1 VWSKVKAMPD
11 QSSAADEHAIMQEI
25 TAPLATLPDDALP
38 IAAEA
43 DFPVVLRGYDRVAV
57 DAYVKKTSQLV
68 AELQSTRSPEA
79 AVRRALERVGEQITG
94 ILKRAH
100 ATAEQITTQSRRE
113 AENRLES
120 ARQEATN
127 ITASAEERVKDLDAE
142 TDRIWA
148 ERHRIV
154 NDARDLASQLQ
165 ALATAAAARFPPA
178 GESSEVPAIT
188 AEPAGAAKPVTAAKP
203 AGAAKPVPAAPAIG
217 DEPAEAGAATDE
229 EPSTAEHRAVADD
242 EADQHPND
250 AGDPGGEPDSERTGV
265 LPPLDPDDPHSPGS
279 QPER

>member
-11 QSSAADEHAIMQEI
+11 QSSAADEHAILQEI
-25 TAPLATLPDDALP
+25 TAPLATLPQDALS
-38 IAAEA
+38 IAAEP

-68 AELQSTRSPEA
+68 AELQSTRTPEA
-79 AVRRALERVGEQITG
+79 AVRRALERVGEQISG

-100 ATAEQITTQSRRE
+100 ETAEQITSQSRAE
-113 AENRLES
+113 AEDRLEA
-120 ARQEATN
+120 ARQETIN
-127 ITASAEERVKDLDAE
+127 ITASGEERVKELDAE

-178 GESSEVPAIT
+178 AGESSEVAAVSAEA
-188 AEPAGAAKPVTAAKP
+188 AEPTPFTS
-203 AGAAKPVPAAPAIG
+203 
-217 DEPAEAGAATDE
+217 T
-229 EPSTAEHRAVADD
+229 EPSTDHPATMDD
-242 EADQHPND
+242 D
-250 AGDPGGEPDSERTGV
+250 AGVDGGEPEAGPPEADAESTQV
-265 LPPLDPDDPHSPGS
+265 LPPLHPDDLRSPGS
-279 QPER
+279 EPEH

>member
-1 VWSKVKAMPD
+1 MPD
-11 QSSAADEHAIMQEI
+11 QSSAADEHAILQEI
-25 TAPLATLPDDALP
+25 TAPLATLPDDALA
-38 IAAEA
+38 IAAEP

-79 AVRRALERVGEQITG
+79 AVRRALERVGEQIAG

-100 ATAEQITTQSRRE
+100 ETAEDITSQSRGE
-113 AENRLES
+113 AEDRLEA
-120 ARQEATN
+120 ARQEASNLTS
-127 ITASAEERVKDLDAE
+127 SAEERVKELDAE

-178 GESSEVPAIT
+178 GESSEVPAVT
-188 AEPAGAAKPVTAAKP
+188 VEPEADKAAASAEPPATSRGDVTAGEGAEIPNDGGAGA
-203 AGAAKPVPAAPAIG
+203 
-217 DEPAEAGAATDE
+217 
-229 EPSTAEHRAVADD
+229 
-242 EADQHPND
+242 
-250 AGDPGGEPDSERTGV
+250 DSEPTAG
-265 LPPLDPDDPHSPGS
+265 LPPLHPDDLRSPGS
-279 QPER
+279 EPER